1 MPLTGAQ
8 QTAILGLI
16 TQEGGVD
23 VLVNEIRALN
33 AQNNSSTVLQSLTGI
48 TVAVTDWTVWTKIPD
63 TLALDRNVLLQALQ
77 AIQTAITNQNA
88 ANLGPLFV
96 ALFVIAKRQAGV

>member
-1 MPLTGAQ
+1 MALTPAQ
-8 QTAILGLI
+8 QTAILAAI
-16 TQEGGVD
+16 QQEGG
-23 VLVNEIRALN
+23 LANFANEV
-33 AQNNSSTVLQSLTGI
+33 AQLYAQSNSSTVLQSLTGI

-88 ANLGPLFV
+88 TNLGPLFV